1 MVSMKPRIALT
12 LSLSDSPVR
21 QVSRRR
27 YIDALERAG
36 ADVIPIEPGDP
47 LPTAFDGL
55 CLAGGEDVDPDRY
68 GQPNDG
74 SERIDTERDAL
85 EFQLLRR
92 ALAQDLPV
100 LGICRGFQVLNVA
113 FGGGLVQDLPGH
125 RPTGDEVVTHE
136 IAADAGSLLGRIVG
150 TQPHLVNARHHQ
162 GVNDAT
168 LAAALRPAARV
179 GQLVEAVESDA
190 HRFVLGVQWHP
201 ERTDEVAPAAT
212 RVFTALVEAA
222 ALIPTR

>member
-1 MVSMKPRIALT
+1 MRPRIALT
-12 LSLSDSPVR
+12 LSRSDSPLR
-21 QVSRRR
+21 RLSRAR
-27 YIDALERAG
+27 YIAALERAG
-36 ADVIPIEPGDP
+36 AKVIPLEPGDAP
-47 LPTAFDGL
+47 PAAFEAL
-55 CLAGGEDVDPDRY
+55 CLAGGEDVDPERY

-74 SERIDTERDAL
+74 SERIDAERDAL
-85 EFQLLRR
+85 EFGLLER

-125 RPTGDEVVTHE
+125 RPAGEEVVTHE
-136 IAADAGSLLGRIVG
+136 VAAAAGSLLGRIVG

-162 GVNDAT
+162 GVTDAV
-168 LAAALRPAARV
+168 LAPALRPTARV
-179 GQLVEAVESDA
+179 GELVEAVESEA